1 MAAGGSPRGSGRGGG
16 ESRKRRVR
24 RQQRW
29 HEEGDGCAAI
39 WFPIMGR
46 RDAPLSSEQRPGH
59 PTPSSPSLGTMSVLV
74 WCWCKPTQPNPPD
87 SLSFACTSAS
97 QPSTLLLCL
106 LLLRSPLPPLPPP
119 LPPPP
124 TARPR
129 PRPHPLPS
137 PSPFTTATATT
148 TAAATAAA
156 AAATAAVTPLPPS
169 AYHPLLPT
177 AVLYLHLLLL
187 VFLPSFFSLPN
198 YYPSPITALSA
209 SSERIQARISPFRSL
224 HRCRPHFPQKSPT
237 QANRAKF

>member
-1 MAAGGSPRGSGRGGG
+1 MAAGGSPRGRGRGNG

-97 QPSTLLLCL
+97 QPTALLLHHL
-106 LLLRSPLPPLPPP
+106 LLLRSPLPPSPPSLP
-119 LPPPP
+119 LPP

-137 PSPFTTATATT
+137 PPPFTTATATA
-148 TAAATAAA
+148 AAATTAA

-169 AYHPLLPT
+169 ACHPTAT

-187 VFLPSFFSLPN
+187 VFLPSFFGLPN
-198 YYPSPITALSA
+198 YYPPSPPPHS
-209 SSERIQARISPFRSL
+209 QPSL
-224 HRCRPHFPQKSPT
+224 K
-237 QANRAKF
+237 

>member
-1 MAAGGSPRGSGRGGG
+1 MVGSREIPGGGRGGG

-97 QPSTLLLCL
+97 QPTALLLL

-124 TARPR
+124 TTR

-137 PSPFTTATATT
+137 PPPFTTATATT
-148 TAAATAAA
+148 TAAAAA
-156 AAATAAVTPLPPS
+156 AAVTPLPPS
-169 AYHPLLPT
+169 ACHPLLPT

-187 VFLPSFFSLPN
+187 VLLPSSFGLPN
-198 YYPSPITALSA
+198 YYPPPPLPRT
-209 SSERIQARISPFRSL
+209 SSEVTHTRTYISPFRPP
-224 HRCRPHFPQKSPT
+224 HRCRPHFPQQFPT
-237 QANRAKF
+237 QANRAKS